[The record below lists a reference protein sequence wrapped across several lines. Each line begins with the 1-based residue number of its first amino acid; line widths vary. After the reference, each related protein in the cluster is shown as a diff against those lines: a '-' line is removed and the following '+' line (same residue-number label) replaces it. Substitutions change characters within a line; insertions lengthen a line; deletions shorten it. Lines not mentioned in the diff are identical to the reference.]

1 MDDKDIK
8 FVTRHWRKGAFS
20 TDKAWNRLG
29 IGRVSTRSGFRWT
42 KSRIAAAVAA
52 VVVLGATAA
61 IVIRQSAYAPAPE
74 IETAQESSFETR
86 VAAVKVIE
94 FDNAPLSDVA
104 DEIRKVYGI
113 EVTGLPEDADSIRL
127 SLRYE
132 GNVRGLVESINEIL
146 DTNLKIKE

>member
-8 FVTRHWRKGAFS
+8 FVTHHWRKGAFS

-29 IGRVSTRSGFRWT
+29 IGRVSVWSGFRRT
-42 KSRIAAAVAA
+42 KMRIATAVAA

-61 IVIRQSAYAPAPE
+61 IVIHRSTYAPAPE
-74 IETAQESSFETR
+74 IETAMESSFETR

-104 DEIRKVYGI
+104 EEIHKVYGI
-113 EVTGLPEDADSIRL
+113 EVIGLPDDADSIRL

-132 GNVRGLVESINEIL
+132 GNVCGLVESINDIL
-146 DTNLKIKE
+146 DTNLKINE